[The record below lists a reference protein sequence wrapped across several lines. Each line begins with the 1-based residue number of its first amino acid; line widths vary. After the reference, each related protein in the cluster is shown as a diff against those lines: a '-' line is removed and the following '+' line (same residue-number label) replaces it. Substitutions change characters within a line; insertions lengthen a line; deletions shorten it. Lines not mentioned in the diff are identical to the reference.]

1 MTIFDTTLSRQI
13 DMPMT
18 MTGEEKRMAVES
30 PRGRRVNEVKIKAIR
45 KPPETAIPASMA
57 LVLEIQISTFCSC
70 HIDLDIRL

>member
-1 MTIFDTTLSRQI
+1 MNMIIFDTTLSRQI

-45 KPPETAIPASMA
+45 KPPDTAIPPSMA
-57 LVLEIQISTFCSC
+57 LVLEI
-70 HIDLDIRL
+70 